1 MRARGHVLTVASGC
15 LLALTAASHPFA
27 FSASGQAAA
36 LSIRI
41 TSPLGRTGL
50 PGPIRIVAQ
59 VRHGNGAPPG
69 KVRFFVDQELLGTV
83 VSAPYAIEWVDQNP
97 FERREIAVEAV
108 DGSGNSARDAVVL
121 EPFEVT
127 EASEVASVLLE
138 ASVQDKTGRFVKNLQ
153 PTAFALTED
162 GSPQRLDIVR
172 QEAVG
177 ATFALLVDSSG
188 SMSRRIDFV
197 HRTAAALAGY
207 MTERDRMLI
216 APFSKTIGA
225 TTGPTND
232 RKTITEAINAI
243 QSSGGTAIFDAI
255 LQAART
261 LQSAEG
267 RRAIVLI
274 TDGYDEHST
283 VTFEEALAAVRQS
296 QATLY
301 VVGIGGVAGIS
312 LKGERLLRRLATETG
327 GRFFF
332 PSTDLQLTTVHDTL
346 TEDVQNRYLITYTPT
361 NQRVDGTWRTVQVK
375 TAPTEYVIRTRPG
388 YFAPKPPPIRPT
400 IEFTAIDGAGR
411 YLDLTAEDLEVFEN
425 GTPQQIETFQEAVQ
439 PVSIVLALDSS
450 GSMRRKESEVM
461 DSARRFVDSLRPED
475 SLALVLFAD
484 RSVFAHDLS
493 TNRQF
498 SHDAIREYKAQGGT
512 ALYDAMSDA
521 LIRLRRVGG
530 RRVVVVMTDGRDENN
545 PGTGPGSVRTFDD
558 VLRHLRENA
567 GAAIFGIGL
576 GTKVD
581 NGPLERLAELSGG
594 QALFPSDVA
603 ELEGEFRRVSEDLRR
618 RYVVGYTSSH
628 IQRDG
633 SWREV
638 VVRVKSVPD
647 ASVRTTGGYFAPE
660 K

>member
-1 MRARGHVLTVASGC
+1 MGSRDRAIVVC
-15 LLALTAASHPFA
+15 LALVLALAGASTPAAREP
-27 FSASGQAAA
+27 AAQTTA

-59 VRHGNGAPPG
+59 VRPGSAAPLG
-69 KVRFFVDQELLGTV
+69 QVRFFVDEELLGTV
-83 VSAPYAIEWVDQNP
+83 NSAPYAIEWVDKNP
-97 FERREIAVEAV
+97 FERREIVAEAL
-108 DGSGNSARDAVVL
+108 DASGNSARDRVVL

-127 EASEVASVLLE
+127 EAAEVASVLLE
-138 ASVQDKTGRFVKNLQ
+138 ASVQDRKGRFVKHLP
-153 PTAFALTED
+153 PTAFTVSED
-162 GSPQRLDIVR
+162 GKPQRLDLVR

-197 HRTAAALAGY
+197 QRTAAALAGY

-232 RKTITEAINAI
+232 QKTIAEAIGAI
-243 QSSGGTAIFDAI
+243 ESSGGTAILDAVD
-255 LQAART
+255 QAARM
-261 LQSAEG
+261 LQPVEG
-267 RRAIVLI
+267 RRALVLI

-283 VTFEEALAAVRQS
+283 IDFDGALAAVRKAQV
-296 QATLY
+296 TVY

-332 PSTDLQLTTVHDTL
+332 PSTDQQLATVHDTL

-361 NQRVDGTWRTVQVK
+361 NQRVDGTWRAVDVATSPADYVVK
-375 TAPTEYVIRTRPG
+375 TRPG
-388 YFAPKPPPIRPT
+388 YFAPKPPPIRPN
-400 IEFTAIDGAGR
+400 IEFTALDSSGR
-411 YLDLTAEDLEVFEN
+411 YLDLTAEDLEVLEN
-425 GTPQQIETFQEAVQ
+425 GEPQQVDTFQEAVE
-439 PVSIVLALDSS
+439 PVSIVLALDAS
-450 GSMRRKESEVM
+450 GSMRRKEAEVI
-461 DSARRFVDSLRPED
+461 DSAQRFVSSLRPED
-475 SLALVLFAD
+475 SLALVMFSDKA
-484 RSVFAHDLS
+484 VFAHDLS
-493 TNRQF
+493 KNRQF
-498 SHDAIREYKAQGGT
+498 SQDAIGEYRALGGT
-512 ALYDAMSDA
+512 ALYDALADS
-521 LIRLRRVGG
+521 LIRLKRANG

-545 PGTGPGSVRTFDD
+545 PGTGPGSVRSFDD
-558 VLRHLRENA
+558 VLKYLRESG

-581 NGPLERLAELSGG
+581 QGPLQRLADISGG
-594 QALFPSDVA
+594 RALFPADIA
-603 ELEGEFRRVSEDLRR
+603 DLEGEFRRVSEDLRR
-618 RYVVGYTSSH
+618 RYVLGYTSSH

-638 VVRVKSVPD
+638 VVRVKGKPD
-647 ASVRTTGGYFAPE
+647 ASIRTAGGYFAPA